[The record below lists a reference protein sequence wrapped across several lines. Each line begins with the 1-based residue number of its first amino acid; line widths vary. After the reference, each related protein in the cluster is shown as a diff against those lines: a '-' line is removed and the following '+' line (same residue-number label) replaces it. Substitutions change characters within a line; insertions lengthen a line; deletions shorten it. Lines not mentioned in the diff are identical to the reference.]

1 MARSA
6 EPIPTRPGTS
16 GSTLGWILGTLL
28 LTAITL
34 VLFHRWGKPY
44 LNVENEGEVQVF
56 EQDYARVAAE
66 VSPARL
72 ESSVR
77 TLAGFG
83 SRLSGSEGA
92 DRAADWLKGELRG
105 ILGSAAVTEETFP
118 IDNPYDLGCVMD
130 AGAGSFRVHPM
141 WAPYLATYRLPADGR
156 DLGTAVETNME
167 SLLRGSGLRGAAAV
181 APWFSAADLRTLVR
195 SAHRAGVFSGDLR
208 DPLTKGEAA
217 LLERL
222 ASGGAASPAD
232 DAMLDLLADK
242 HQALIA
248 AHLFARLKTSG
259 VRSLILLEPAG
270 AVVRPTPRSFGD
282 RVLKFPDLLPR
293 YLVAAKF
300 AGSVK
305 AGSSVRV
312 RPARSQVTLVESGE
326 SVRVYPLWPN
336 HVRTSSTPRAGL
348 EGRLVWAGKGSLDE
362 VKGQDLRG
370 AVVLL
375 SFNCGYQWV
384 TLADLGAAAIL
395 FAEPAEIMRGET
407 ENKYL
412 TLPANIPRFWIP
424 AGDVEKLKSA
434 AGTRVRVQSQVVWER
449 RAART
454 IVARL
459 KGTGKASD
467 PDPVVIH
474 AHYDSISV
482 VPDLSPGGDQASGP
496 AALLEVARG
505 LKRRPLKKDVVFV
518 LTQGHAQNM
527 KGWAEFL
534 HRHWITKEKTPQ
546 DPEYLHPA
554 FVVDLD
560 LTTRTRRLAVFFKG
574 HRLDHNQDPIRR
586 VYSSFGKAHAANG
599 AAAAKKL
606 GYGDAFMADAV
617 NAVSGRTWDSY
628 VPGPFAIAQEL
639 TVNAGLY
646 GLTYLTP
653 DDERV
658 WIDTPHD
665 TPARMDM
672 DSLVAQ
678 ARVLACT
685 LPNQLNVGAA
695 FSSSRVTNYWSV
707 LKGRVVEWVHRE
719 SFLPDRSVNGAIVWI
734 HHWVPQKSLKGVRG
748 NIFVMATGP
757 DSGGAE
763 FEVRGLGR
771 NHWLGSQWRAHAIC
785 EAYECDPLDGEVRY
799 APDRGPQGTQT
810 YSPEAT
816 MNEKSKD
823 LTLTVFPC
831 RPMLFSD
838 LVDPLRYTVLQRM
851 EVYDARSESPPSL
864 FGLAQPEQNGMVTY
878 VEPLAMAFASEGLK
892 LKFTFWATG
901 LLGKR
906 CALVNGTDA
915 KPEGDGFEAGVTE
928 RIEFTA
934 RQVAEDLWRLND
946 FRMKNLSKFGIVNH
960 YLADIHGQA
969 QERLKVM
976 RAAAKRLDW
985 RTAVAEAR
993 AAWGLSARVYPAVEQ
1008 SASDIVRSA
1017 MLLLAL
1023 LIPFAFLGERLLFAF
1038 NNVTKQVAG
1047 ALGVFFFMFG
1057 VLWFVHPAFRIALTP
1072 FMILLAFI
1080 IIALS
1085 VIVAGMIGGRF
1096 FDFLRE
1102 ERESLQGVHKQEA
1115 SRGAVALAAFSLGV
1129 SNMRKRPLRTA
1140 LTCLTLVVLTFAVL
1154 SLTSVQ
1160 TAVKQ
1165 KRFSIGK
1172 PAQWEG
1178 LLFRSPGWQALAD
1191 PALKHLSTELAGI
1204 AQPVPRAWYVSYAAD
1219 RQNAVEIARAN
1230 GRRVTAVAAL
1240 GMTHAEPKVTG
1251 VDRALVA
1258 GRWFTATDA
1267 RTVILPKKLAATLL
1281 IEAGDLG
1288 SAQVV
1293 IFGVPFTVVG
1303 LFDPAILGRMRD
1315 IDDEELTPA
1324 NFEASEKRRQSL
1336 NVNSFQPE
1344 GQLPQKYDHHD
1355 ASQLVIMPYED
1366 LMRLNGRLASI
1377 AVPVRDP
1384 DQLDATVNRLLSR
1397 LGLLVY
1403 VGLKGKTY
1411 AYSAIGA
1418 TPTEGLGN
1426 LVAPIAIALCI
1437 MISTMLGAVQERRRE
1452 ISVFSSVGLSPMH
1465 VGFLFIAEAFV
1476 YAILGI
1482 VIGYLVGLAFSHLV
1496 VSGVI
1501 LQGLNVNYSSDSAF
1515 VAVLAVSAIVM
1526 VSAAYPA
1533 WLASKLARPS
1543 QETGFVLPPLVGDRV
1558 SLELPFSFNARDAQA
1573 VCAFLAEF
1581 FDAHAEASAGEFSAG
1596 EIRISRQGAVNILHA
1611 RVWLA
1616 PYDFGVSQDLLF
1628 RTREGIGDAS
1638 SATLEITRLSGDQQS
1653 WRRVNGRFLKNIRK
1667 QFLIW
1672 RALGEG
1678 ARAQYQKTAIRLAA
1692 ADVRPPV
1699 AVASGSRG

>member
-1 MARSA
+1 MAQRADPPAGTGGSA
-6 EPIPTRPGTS
+6 LRWTV
-16 GSTLGWILGTLL
+16 GTLL
-28 LTAITL
+28 LTAVTL
-34 VLFHRWGKPY
+34 VWFHRWGKPY

-56 EQDYARVAAE
+56 ERDYARVAAE
-66 VSPARL
+66 VSAERL
-72 ESSVR
+72 GDSVR
-77 TLAGFG
+77 ALASFG

-92 DRAADWLKGELRG
+92 DRAADWLKGQLRG
-105 ILGSAAVTEETFP
+105 ILGAAAVSEETFP
-118 IDNPYDLGCVMD
+118 VDNPFDLGCVMD
-130 AGAGSFRVHPM
+130 AGAGVFRVHPM
-141 WAPYLATYRLPADGR
+141 WAPYLATYRLPAEGR
-156 DLGTAVETNME
+156 ALGTAVET
-167 SLLRGSGLRGAAAV
+167 SLAGLLRGSGLRGTAAV
-181 APWFSAADLRTLVR
+181 VPWFTPADLRRLVL
-195 SAHRAGVFSGDLR
+195 AVHAAGAFNRELR
-208 DPLTKGEAA
+208 DPLTKGE
-217 LLERL
+217 L
-222 ASGGAASPAD
+222 AVLAGGGDDGAAN
-232 DAMLDLLADK
+232 DAILDLLAEK
-242 HQALIA
+242 HQAVLA
-248 AHLFARLKTSG
+248 EFLFARLKSAG
-259 VRSLILLEPAG
+259 VRSLILVEPAG
-270 AVVRPTPRSFGD
+270 PAVRPTPRSFAD
-282 RVLKFPDLLPR
+282 RVLKYPDTLPR
-293 YLVAAKF
+293 YLVPARS
-300 AGSVK
+300 AGAVK
-305 AGSSVRV
+305 AGAAVRV
-312 RPARSQVTLVESGE
+312 RSASSQVTLLESGE
-326 SVRVYPLWPN
+326 SLRVYPLWPN

-348 EGRLVWAGKGSLDE
+348 EGRLVWAGNGSLDE

-370 AVVLL
+370 AIVLV

-412 TLPANIPRFWIP
+412 TIPADIPRFWIP
-424 AGDVEKLKSA
+424 AGEVAKLRAA
-434 AGTRVRVQSQVVWER
+434 AGQRVRVAAQVVWER

-459 KGTGKASD
+459 KGTGKATD
-467 PDPVVIH
+467 PDPVVMH

-482 VPDLSPGGDQASGP
+482 VPDLAPGGDQACGP
-496 AALLEVARG
+496 AALLELARV
-505 LKRRPLKKDVVFV
+505 LKRRPLKKDTIFV
-518 LTQGHAQNM
+518 LTQGHAQNV
-527 KGWAEFL
+527 KGWTSWL
-534 HRHWITKEKTPQ
+534 HRHWITKEKTPA
-546 DPEYLHPA
+546 DPEYVHPA

-560 LTTRTRRLAVFFKG
+560 LSTRTRRLAVFFKG
-574 HRLDHNQDPIRR
+574 HRLDHNQDPIKR
-586 VYSSFGKAHAANG
+586 VYSSFGKVHAANG
-599 AAAAKKL
+599 AAAAKTL
-606 GYGDAFMADAV
+606 GYGDAFMVDAV

-628 VPGPFAIAQEL
+628 VPGQFAIAQEW

-658 WIDTPHD
+658 WMDTPHD
-665 TPARMDM
+665 TPGRMDL
-672 DSLVAQ
+672 DSLVRQ
-678 ARVLACT
+678 TRVLACT

-695 FSSSRVTNYWSV
+695 FSSSRVTNYWST

-719 SFLPDRSVNGAIVWI
+719 SFLPDKSVNGAIVWV
-734 HHWVPQKSLKGVRG
+734 HHHVPQKSLKGVRG
-748 NIFVMATGP
+748 NMFVMALGP
-757 DSGGAE
+757 ETGGAA
-763 FEVRGLGR
+763 FELHGMGR
-771 NHWLGSQWRAHAIC
+771 NGWLASQWRAHTIC

-810 YSPEAT
+810 YSNEAT
-816 MNEKSKD
+816 MNEKAKD

-838 LVDPLRYTVLQRM
+838 LVDPLRYTVLARM
-851 EVYDARSESPPSL
+851 EVFDARTESPPSVY
-864 FGLAQPEQNGMVTY
+864 GLAQPETNGLVTY
-878 VEPLAMAFASEGLK
+878 VEPLAMAFAPEGLR

-915 KPEGDGFEAGVTE
+915 RPEGDGFRSGEVE
-928 RIEFTA
+928 RVEFTA
-934 RQVAEDLWRLND
+934 RQVAEDMWRLND
-946 FRMKNLSKFGIVNH
+946 FRLRNLEKFGIVNH
-960 YLADIHGQA
+960 YLAGIHAQA
-969 QERLKVM
+969 KARLETM
-976 RAAAKRLDW
+976 RTASRNRDW

-1023 LIPFAFLGERLLFAF
+1023 LIPFAFLAERLLFAF
-1038 NNVTKQVAG
+1038 NNVSKQVAG
-1047 ALGVFFFMFG
+1047 ALGVFFAMFG
-1057 VLWFVHPAFRIALTP
+1057 LLWLVHPAFRIALTP

-1085 VIVAGMIGGRF
+1085 IVVAGMIGNRF

-1102 ERESLQGVHKQEA
+1102 EREALAGVHKQEA
-1115 SRGAVALAAFSLGV
+1115 SKGAVALAAFSLGV
-1129 SNMRKRPLRTA
+1129 SNMRKRPLRTL

-1172 PAQWEG
+1172 PAGWEG

-1191 PALKHLSTELAGI
+1191 PALKHLETELAGV
-1204 AQPVPRAWYVSYAAD
+1204 ATPVPRAWYVSYAAD
-1219 RQNAVEIARAN
+1219 RQNAVEIATPT
-1230 GRRVTAVAAL
+1230 GERVTAVAAL
-1240 GMTHAEPKVTG
+1240 GLSHLEPSVTHA
-1251 VDRALVA
+1251 DRILTA
-1258 GRWFTATDA
+1258 GRWFGRGDA
-1267 RTVILPKKLAATLL
+1267 RVVLLPKKLA
-1281 IEAGDLG
+1281 EALKIGLSEVG

-1303 LFDPAILGRMRD
+1303 LFDPGVLGRIRD

-1324 NFEASEKRRQSL
+1324 NFEASEKRRQTM

-1355 ASQLVIMPYED
+1355 AAQLVIMPYAD

-1377 AVPVRDP
+1377 AVPVRDAESLGRTI
-1384 DQLDATVNRLLSR
+1384 DKLLSR

-1403 VGLKGKTY
+1403 VGIKGRTW

-1418 TPTEGLGN
+1418 TPTEGLSN
-1426 LVAPIAIALCI
+1426 LIAPIAIALCI
-1437 MISTMLGAVQERRRE
+1437 MVSTMLGAVQERRRE
-1452 ISVFSSVGLSPMH
+1452 IAVFSSVGLSPMH

-1482 VIGYLVGLAFSHLV
+1482 VVGYLVGLAFSHLV

-1501 LQGLNVNYSSDSAF
+1501 LKGLNVNYSSNSAF

-1526 VSAAYPA
+1526 ISAAYPA

-1596 EIRISRQGAVNILHA
+1596 EIRIGRAGAVNVLHA

-1616 PYDFGVSQDLLF
+1616 PYDFGVSQTLTF

-1672 RALGEG
+1672 RALGDG
-1678 ARAQYQKTAIRLAA
+1678 ARARYQKTAARMAA
-1692 ADVRPPV
+1692 APAGTREPV
-1699 AVASGSRG
+1699 GSAA